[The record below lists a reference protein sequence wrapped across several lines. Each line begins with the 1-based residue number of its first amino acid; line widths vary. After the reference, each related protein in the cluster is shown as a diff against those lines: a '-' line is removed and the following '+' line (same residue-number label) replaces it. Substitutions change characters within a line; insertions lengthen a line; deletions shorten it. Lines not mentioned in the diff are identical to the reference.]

1 MRGRLSSNQ
10 CFFPPRAPWGFAL
23 SDLKWRPAAQTWML
37 WLHIKPFN
45 HRAPCSI
52 KKPLMRS
59 LPRMNKQA
67 LMRNP
72 EHFFLCEGYG
82 KQEESWVSSNCVFS
96 SCRQA
101 KEVTEAPRLMCC
113 RETFQLEGC
122 KIFRFHLI
130 YPMIVRLG
138 ALWGRCKSFCCATQ
152 S

>member
-10 CFFPPRAPWGFAL
+10 CFFSPRAPWGFAL

-96 SCRQA
+96 SRRQA
-101 KEVTEAPRLMCC
+101 KEVTEASRTDVLQRNISAGRMQN
-113 RETFQLEGC
+113 FQFWLNIPDDCEIRC
-122 KIFRFHLI
+122 T
-130 YPMIVRLG
+130 LG
-138 ALWGRCKSFCCATQ
+138 
-152 S
+152 